1 MEGLG
6 IMDKITSVAKNKK
19 VFRNYE
25 ILEKLE
31 AGIVLQGTEIK
42 SIRDGNVSF
51 RDSFIDIQKGEFWL
65 IGFYIAPY
73 TAGNIWNHESDRKRK
88 LLLNRREIK
97 KWDNRVR
104 ERGFTVVPIELYIK
118 NGRAK
123 LEIGL
128 ARGKTSYDKKDD
140 LKEKSIK
147 KDTERF
153 TGKYR

>member
-1 MEGLG
+1 
-6 IMDKITSVAKNKK
+6 MDKITSVAKNKK

-65 IGFYIAPY
+65 VGFYIAPY

>member
-1 MEGLG
+1 
-6 IMDKITSVAKNKK
+6 MDKITSVAKNKK

-31 AGIVLQGTEIK
+31 AWIVLQGTEIK

-65 IGFYIAPY
+65 VGFYIAPY

>member
-1 MEGLG
+1 
-6 IMDKITSVAKNKK
+6 MDKITSVAKNKK

-65 IGFYIAPY
+65 VGFYIAPY

-140 LKEKSIK
+140 LKEKSIR

>member
-1 MEGLG
+1 
-6 IMDKITSVAKNKK
+6 MDKITSVAKNKK

>member
-1 MEGLG
+1 
-6 IMDKITSVAKNKK
+6 MDKITSVAKNKK

-73 TAGNIWNHESDRKRK
+73 TAGNIWNHESDRRRK